1 MTSKKAS
8 AVNNVH
14 DLDNNPVK
22 MMPDTTKIP
31 KIKIVKRNRN
41 LKFWNHFAQAFILSI
56 SLPTLLK
63 KIWGPLPFWA
73 VFVAIE
79 QFKIA
84 IFIVCGIGNVSAIMQ
99 LLLVIN
105 FE

>member
-8 AVNNVH
+8 AVNRVQ
-14 DLDNNPVK
+14 DLDITPLE
-22 MMPDTTKIP
+22 MLLDTTKIP
-31 KIKIVKRNRN
+31 KIKMVKRNRSQ
-41 LKFWNHFAQAFILSI
+41 KFWNHFAQAFIISI

-79 QFKIA
+79 QFKIV
-84 IFIVCGIGNVSAIMQ
+84 IFIVCGIGNVSAVMQ
-99 LLLVIN
+99 LLLIIN

>member
-1 MTSKKAS
+1 MTSMNEDLCNS
-8 AVNNVH
+8 VH
-14 DLDNNPVK
+14 NLDINPVE
-22 MMPDTTKIP
+22 MLLDTTKIP
-31 KIKIVKRNRN
+31 KIKMVKRNRSQ
-41 LKFWNHFAQAFILSI
+41 KFWNRFAQAFIVSI

-79 QFKIA
+79 QFKIV
-84 IFIVCGIGNVSAIMQ
+84 IFIVCGIGNVSAVMQ
-99 LLLVIN
+99 LLLIIN